1 MRPPRR
7 GIVLE
12 RGLVVRS
19 GGGRMPQ
26 PMRPPIGRRAWKP
39 ALPGKCPRAGMPVAR
54 CAARETSASASA
66 RTARRA
72 IPACVPAF
80 QPPMRAPRRGI
91 VLERGLSVR
100 SVGGEHGAARARAH
114 WQAGLEARAPGEM
127 PTGRDARGTLCCARN
142 KRFRQCADGSESH
155 PCLRSGV
162 PAAHPPAAAGHCP
175 GARTCSPQWG
185 RSAWRGACA
194 RPLAGGLG
202 SPRSRGNAHGQGCP
216 WHAVLRAKQ
225 ALPPARGRLGERS
238 LPGVPAAQEPRASS
252 AFHSTFKIQHWATQ
266 SPLRASAGVLFAFPP
281 PLPRA
286 KLSAA
291 FCPLS
296 PVPCYFAGHR
306 QWRC

>member
-1 MRPPRR
+1 MAR
-7 GIVLE
+7 
-12 RGLVVRS
+12 
-19 GGGRMPQ
+19 

-142 KRFRQCADGSESH
+142 KRFRQRADRSESH

-162 PAAHPPAAAGHCP
+162 TATNARAAAGHCP

-216 WHAVLRAKQ
+216 WHVVLRAKQ
-225 ALPPARGRLGERS
+225 ALPPARGRLGEPS

-252 AFHSTFKIQHWATQ
+252 AFNLQNSTFNIGRRSRPSA
-266 SPLRASAGVLFAFPP
+266 PLRESSSHFHRPCPAQSSL
-281 PLPRA
+281 LPSVYC
-286 KLSAA
+286 LLTSVS
-291 FCPLS
+291 CPLS
-296 PVPCYFAGHR
+296 PVPCYFGGHR